1 MFLSFFGLEFNP
13 FDKDIDSKYAYL
25 TNDLKIMNNR
35 LDFLKEHPSIAL
47 FTGNAGVGKTFSI
60 RTFLES
66 LNPNLFKCIYISM
79 SSTTVIDFYRQL
91 CFGLGIIPAFRKSDM
106 FKQIQECII
115 NFVKNKKIKVIICVD
130 EAQYLKTDI
139 LNDLKMLMNFEM
151 DSKNYFT
158 LILSGQPILND
169 LLNRNVHE
177 ALRQRITISYNFS
190 GITKEELTDYIT
202 SRLKLAHG
210 NSEIF
215 TPSAIE
221 TIYNS
226 SNGSIRVV
234 NNIITK
240 SLIISSS
247 KCKNVIDSDD
257 ILEAFNDLSLG

>member
-1 MFLSFFGLEFNP
+1 MFLSFYGLEFNP
-13 FDKDIDSKYAYL
+13 FDKDINSKHAYL

-35 LDFLKEHPSIAL
+35 LEFLKEHPSIAL

-91 CFGLGIIPAFRKSDM
+91 CFGLGLIPAFRKSDM

-151 DSKNYFT
+151 DSKKYHEIYFLHKVEFANQEDKNIDYT
-158 LILSGQPILND
+158 MHNVEGKEYLQYEWID
-169 LLNRNVHE
+169 LEKINE
-177 ALRQRITISYNFS
+177 YNCCFSQKRS
-190 GITKEELTDYIT
+190 GI
-202 SRLKLAHG
+202 
-210 NSEIF
+210 
-215 TPSAIE
+215 
-221 TIYNS
+221 
-226 SNGSIRVV
+226 
-234 NNIITK
+234 
-240 SLIISSS
+240 
-247 KCKNVIDSDD
+247 KN
-257 ILEAFNDLSLG
+257 

>member
-1 MFLSFFGLEFNP
+1 
-13 FDKDIDSKYAYL
+13 
-25 TNDLKIMNNR
+25 
-35 LDFLKEHPSIAL
+35 
-47 FTGNAGVGKTFSI
+47 
-60 RTFLES
+60 
-66 LNPNLFKCIYISM
+66 M

-139 LNDLKMLMNFEM
+139 LNDLKILMNFEM

>member
-1 MFLSFFGLEFNP
+1 MLLIFYGLEFNP
-13 FDKDIDSKYAYL
+13 FDKDINSKHAYL

-35 LDFLKEHPSIAL
+35 LDFLKEHPSVAL
-47 FTGNAGVGKTFSI
+47 FTGNAGLGKTFSI

-115 NFVKNKKIKVIICVD
+115 NFVKNKKIKVIICLD

-169 LLNRNVHE
+169 ILNRNVHE

-190 GITKEELTDYIT
+190 GINKDELTDYIS

-210 NSEIF
+210 NSSIF

-240 SLIISSS
+240 SLIIASSNN
-247 KCKNVIDSDD
+247 KNIIDNEI

>member
-1 MFLSFFGLEFNP
+1 MFLSFYGLEFNP
-13 FDKDIDSKYAYL
+13 FDKDINSKHAYL

-115 NFVKNKKIKVIICVD
+115 NFVKNKKIKVIICLD

-169 LLNRNVHE
+169 ILNRNVHE
-177 ALRQRITISYNFS
+177 ALRQRVTISYNLS
-190 GITKEELTDYIT
+190 GINKDELTDYIS

-210 NSEIF
+210 NSSIF

-240 SLIISSS
+240 SLIIASSNN
-247 KCKNVIDSDD
+247 KNIIDNDI